1 MMELEPYYVDVII
14 KRYID
19 SRYKKSDEDVFVI
32 RDGEKY
38 AYSEVTKS

>member
-19 SRYKKSDEDVFVI
+19 YKKSDEDVFVI